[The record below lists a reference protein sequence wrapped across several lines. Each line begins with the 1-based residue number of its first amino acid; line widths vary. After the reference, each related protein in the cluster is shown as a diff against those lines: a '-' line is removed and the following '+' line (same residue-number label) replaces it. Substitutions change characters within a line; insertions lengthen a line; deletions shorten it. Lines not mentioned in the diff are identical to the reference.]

1 MLLVLYLI
9 NPLVAKSL
17 SEEQKSTWNIYLM
30 LTELKSYIKYEYNL
44 MQENMIENEWM
55 EQSDQFL
62 FYIVIGHEVHDTLKR
77 YNERHN
83 KAFQ

>member
-1 MLLVLYLI
+1 
-9 NPLVAKSL
+9 
-17 SEEQKSTWNIYLM
+17 M

-62 FYIVIGHEVHDTLKR
+62 FYIVIGHEVNDTLKR

-83 KAFQ
+83 KAFE